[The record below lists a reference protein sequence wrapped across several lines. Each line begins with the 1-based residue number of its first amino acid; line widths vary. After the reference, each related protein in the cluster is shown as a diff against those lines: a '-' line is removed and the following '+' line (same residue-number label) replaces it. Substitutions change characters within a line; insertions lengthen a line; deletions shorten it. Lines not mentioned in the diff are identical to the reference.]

1 MQKKKKKLNKRQV
14 QRESM
19 VRNHRVKI
27 CKKKTI
33 SKIQCQKMINF
44 SQKKENYIFHRKK
57 TIDQI
62 RIVKNLQNRLTRFE
76 ENGPIT

>member
-1 MQKKKKKLNKRQV
+1 
-14 QRESM
+14 
-19 VRNHRVKI
+19 
-27 CKKKTI
+27 
-33 SKIQCQKMINF
+33 MINF

>member
-1 MQKKKKKLNKRQV
+1 
-14 QRESM
+14 
-19 VRNHRVKI
+19 
-27 CKKKTI
+27 
-33 SKIQCQKMINF
+33 MINF
-44 SQKKENYIFHRKK
+44 SQKKENYIFHRNK

>member
-1 MQKKKKKLNKRQV
+1 
-14 QRESM
+14 M